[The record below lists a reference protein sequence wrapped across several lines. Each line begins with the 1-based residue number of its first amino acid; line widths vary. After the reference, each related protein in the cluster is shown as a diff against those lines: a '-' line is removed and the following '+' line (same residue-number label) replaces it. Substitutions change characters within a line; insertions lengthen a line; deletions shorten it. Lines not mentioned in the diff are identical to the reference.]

1 MVLLQVRCINHSQA
15 QLMFTSTTICKI
27 TSQEKQE
34 AQVYTCVV
42 CIILILGSLSKDV
55 LSNPNQP
62 EVDFLHS
69 WAVVMAKF
77 LSGKNKNT

>member
-42 CIILILGSLSKDV
+42 CVII

-62 EVDFLHS
+62 EVEFLHS